1 MEEALVALDTAY
13 ILDPAVRRS
22 RPSTHDQELL
32 ELPFDQYQRY
42 RLMADLCAARRRS
55 GMPLRILDVGGRT
68 GLLRRFLPSARVELV
83 DMEPSSEEGLVLGT
97 GERLPFAT
105 NSFDVVTAA
114 DTLEHVA
121 VENREAFVKE
131 CCRTARGWVVLAGPY
146 QHPAVQEAE
155 EVLQGFLREKLQ
167 REHAYLNEHRELGLP
182 DLEQTRTWCQ
192 EAGALSTHAVGHG
205 SLDRWV
211 GLLSLELYMEDEP
224 GLRELAKRFYR
235 FYSTLLYP
243 TDRYG
248 VVYRHALVASMD
260 GDAPPSAEDLFGDAQ
275 MDAKAHEALGS
286 AVTQLAGFDRERD
299 LFQAER
305 DRLEKEAARGRQNVA
320 GHTASL
326 EVAEADLTSHVKALE
341 VAHEDLSGHRASLA
355 SVEKDLASHVG
366 ALEVARADLKGHRE
380 VVQELR
386 REQRESQL
394 ESQLVVEEL
403 RAGLERAKELEGH
416 LNEAQAAQRRVQ
428 EEYTRLLDE
437 RAEFE
442 AELHRVHSMASHWH
456 EQWLHDT
463 RWRRKMRG
471 WSARLLKILKVR
483 SRSGQ
488 DPRAD

>member
-1 MEEALVALDTAY
+1 MALDNAY
-13 ILDPAVRRS
+13 ILDPAARGS
-22 RPSTHDQELL
+22 RQSIRDQELL

-42 RLMADLCAARRRS
+42 RLMADLCAARRRG

-83 DMEPSSEEGLVLGT
+83 DMEPSSQEGFVLGT
-97 GERLPFAT
+97 GERLPFAA

-114 DTLEHVA
+114 DTLEHVP
-121 VENREAFVKE
+121 VESREAFVKE

-211 GLLSLELYMEDEP
+211 GLLSLELYMEEEP
-224 GLRELAKRFYR
+224 LLRELAKRFYR

-305 DRLEKEAARGRQNVA
+305 NRLEQEVARGRQDVA
-320 GHTASL
+320 GHAASL
-326 EVAEADLTSHVKALE
+326 EEVETDLASHVKALE
-341 VAHEDLSGHRASLA
+341 VAHGDLRGHSASLA
-355 SVEKDLASHVG
+355 SVENDLARQVA
-366 ALEVARADLKGHRE
+366 ALEDARADLKGHRE

-386 REQRESQL
+386 REQL
-394 ESQLVVEEL
+394 ESRLVIEEM
-403 RAGLERAKELEGH
+403 RAGLERVKELEGH
-416 LNEAQAAQRRVQ
+416 LNETQV
-428 EEYTRLLDE
+428 
-437 RAEFE
+437 
-442 AELHRVHSMASHWH
+442 ELHHVNSMASQWH
-456 EQWLHDT
+456 EQWLHAT
-463 RWRRKMRG
+463 RWRRKTRG
-471 WSARLLKILKVR
+471 WLARLLKILRVR
-483 SRSGQ
+483 SRSRQ
-488 DPRAD
+488 DLKSD

>member
-1 MEEALVALDTAY
+1 MALDTAY
-13 ILDPAVRRS
+13 VLDPAVRRS
-22 RPSTHDQELL
+22 RPSTRDQELL

-97 GERLPFAT
+97 GERLPFAS

-114 DTLEHVA
+114 DTLEHVP
-121 VENREAFVKE
+121 VESREAFVKE

-211 GLLSLELYMEDEP
+211 GLLSLELYMEEEP
-224 GLRELAKRFYR
+224 LLRELAKRFYR

-260 GDAPPSAEDLFGDAQ
+260 GDAPPSADDLFGDTQ

-305 DRLEKEAARGRQNVA
+305 DRLEKEVARGRQDVA
-320 GHTASL
+320 GYTASL
-326 EVAEADLTSHVKALE
+326 ETVEADLASHVKALE
-341 VAHEDLSGHRASLA
+341 VACGDLSGHR
-355 SVEKDLASHVG
+355 E
-366 ALEVARADLKGHRE
+366 AL
-380 VVQELR
+380 QELR
-386 REQRESQL
+386 HEKL
-394 ESQLVVEEL
+394 ESQLVIEEM
-403 RAGLERAKELEGH
+403 RAEYERVKELEGH
-416 LNEAQAAQRRVQ
+416 LNEAQSAQRRVQ

-437 RAEFE
+437 RGEFE
-442 AELHRVHSMASHWH
+442 VELHRVNSMASQWH
-456 EQWLHDT
+456 EQWLHAT
-463 RWRRKMRG
+463 RWRRKAKG
-471 WSARLLKILKVR
+471 WSARLLKILGVR

-488 DPRAD
+488 DLKSD